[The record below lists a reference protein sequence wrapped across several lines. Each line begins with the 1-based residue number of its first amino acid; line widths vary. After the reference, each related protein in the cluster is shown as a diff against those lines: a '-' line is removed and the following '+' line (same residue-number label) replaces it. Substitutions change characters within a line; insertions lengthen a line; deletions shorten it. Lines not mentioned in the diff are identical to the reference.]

1 MSFKRPSVISVEHLQ
16 YFRARYGPHED
27 VPPLP
32 GGQAHGEPG
41 GEEASHRGRG
51 AAAPHRVIGQRGWLN
66 QVPLGHQLQAGQTEE
81 GHRAVEPG
89 DEG

>member
-1 MSFKRPSVISVEHLQ
+1 MEHLQ

-27 VPPLP
+27 APPLP

-89 DEG
+89 EEG